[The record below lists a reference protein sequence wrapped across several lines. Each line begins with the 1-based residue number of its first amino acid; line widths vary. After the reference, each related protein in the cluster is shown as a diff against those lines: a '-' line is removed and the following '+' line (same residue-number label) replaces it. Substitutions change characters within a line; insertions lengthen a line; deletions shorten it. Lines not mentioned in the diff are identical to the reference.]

1 MEKYQYIL
9 FDLDGTLTESHEGII
24 NSVLYALEK
33 KGIHENDRE
42 KLMTFV
48 GPPLLDSF
56 MKHYG
61 MTQEEAVEL
70 IHVYR
75 EYFDRRGWKE
85 NRVYDGVPQM
95 LDRLKS
101 AGKKLFVATS
111 KPEPAARKIVK
122 FFQLDSYF
130 EDIGGSTLDG
140 RISRKGDVID
150 MVIGRI
156 GEEHR
161 KEMIMVGD
169 RKHDVIGAKENRLP
183 CVGVLYGYGN
193 LRELTEAGA
202 ASVCLTPEEVS
213 DILS

>member
-1 MEKYQYIL
+1 
-9 FDLDGTLTESHEGII
+9 
-24 NSVLYALEK
+24 
-33 KGIHENDRE
+33 
-42 KLMTFV
+42 
-48 GPPLLDSF
+48 
-56 MKHYG
+56 
-61 MTQEEAVEL
+61 
-70 IHVYR
+70 
-75 EYFDRRGWKE
+75 
-85 NRVYDGVPQM
+85 M
-95 LDRLKS
+95 LAKLKS

-122 FFQLDSYF
+122 YFQLDSYF

-140 RISRKGDVID
+140 TISRKGDVID
-150 MVIGRI
+150 MVVGRI

-169 RKHDVIGAKENRLP
+169 RKHDVIGAKENRIP